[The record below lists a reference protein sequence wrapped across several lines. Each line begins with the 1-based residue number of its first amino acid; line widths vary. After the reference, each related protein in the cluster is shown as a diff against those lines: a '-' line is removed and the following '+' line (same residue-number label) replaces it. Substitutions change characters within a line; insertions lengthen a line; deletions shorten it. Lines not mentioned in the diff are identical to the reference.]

1 MPALSPIQIAI
12 TVIAVVSLVGVVITS
27 MRKSSMLAGY
37 GEYRQDILKIATQ
50 LKLEMFRDGEDVAL
64 TGNHKGKPIQIRFS
78 YSETTPGLNIRMQAP
93 VSFTFSVVPKGAT
106 STEGRV
112 LVRTG
117 DEMFD
122 ARFSAR
128 TDHPTQAKMLVSSK
142 AMRTQM
148 EKLCCS
154 SKTFLTLTTGSIE
167 LSELIIPQ
175 PYTARHVVD
184 HLDSM
189 SLLSDAVDDIPGA
202 EKVKITPYQREKST
216 PVFRIAVA
224 IGAIT
229 ALAAVF
235 VMGKPAA
242 NTPAEDAGTPPPAGV
257 MPVDVNLMQGVER
270 FRAATAEDF
279 APEVT
284 NWMRSFGVEP
294 SGHFELDVDGSELK
308 DYVYF
313 LVSDDGRR
321 RVVLLQ
327 NRTNAYD
334 TMYDDLV
341 GVARVPK
348 EAMQSMDWKKKPS
361 EDPDGDGI
369 LIIRGV
375 AGGDLRGTVVFPKNG
390 RILAANPTNFQNIS
404 LK

>member
-1 MPALSPIQIAI
+1 MPALSPIQIAVAI
-12 TVIAVVSLVGVVITS
+12 VAAVSLVGVIIST
-27 MRKSSMLAGY
+27 MRKSSVLAGY
-37 GEYRQDILKIATQ
+37 GEYRQEIEKIAKQ
-50 LKLEMFRDGEDVAL
+50 LKLEMFRDGDDVGL
-64 TGNHKGKPIQIRFS
+64 TGNYKYKPVQIRFS

-106 STEGRV
+106 STEGRI

-122 ARFSAR
+122 ARFAAR
-128 TDHPTQAKMLVSSK
+128 TDHPTQAKMLVTSK
-142 AMRTQM
+142 ILRTQM

-175 PYTARHVVD
+175 PYTARHVID

-189 SLLSDAVDDIPGA
+189 AILAEAVDDIPGA
-202 EKVKITPYQREKST
+202 EKIKITPYQREKST
-216 PVFRIAVA
+216 PIFRIVVA

-235 VMGKPAA
+235 VMGRPPAV
-242 NTPAEDAGTPPPAGV
+242 NPLEDAGTPAPPGV
-257 MPVDVNLMQGVER
+257 MPADVNLIINVDR
-270 FRAATAEDF
+270 WRAATPDDF
-279 APEVT
+279 PPEVVS
-284 NWMRSFGVEP
+284 WMRTYGVEP
-294 SGHFELDVDGSELK
+294 SGYFEIDVDQSELK

-313 LVSDDGRR
+313 LANDQGQR

-327 NRTNAYD
+327 NRENVFD
-334 TMYDDLV
+334 TIYDDLV
-341 GVARVPK
+341 AAVRVPRTSVGSI
-348 EAMQSMDWKKKPS
+348 EWKKKLTEEP
-361 EDPDGDGI
+361 EGDGL
-369 LIIRGV
+369 LIVRGKP
-375 AGGDLRGTVVFPKNG
+375 GELRGMVIFPKQG
-390 RILAANPTNFQNIS
+390 RIVSGVPVNFQNIE